1 MDFTGGSN
9 TGIYCDI
16 LGQVSGRLAAGVALC
31 KAFGARLPG
40 GGLLLYARVVAGFA
54 PCRVAIPMG

>member
-40 GGLLLYARVVAGFA
+40 GGLLFYDEK
-54 PCRVAIPMG
+54 